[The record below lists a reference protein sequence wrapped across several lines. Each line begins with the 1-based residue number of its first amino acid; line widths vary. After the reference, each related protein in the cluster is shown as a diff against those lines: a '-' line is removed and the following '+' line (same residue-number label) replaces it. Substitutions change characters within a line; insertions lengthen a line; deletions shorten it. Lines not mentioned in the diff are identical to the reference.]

1 MSPGCAHCYAARMA
15 RRLAGRCGYP
25 EAPNEFQVTLHPER
39 LDEPLHWKKP
49 SMIFVCSMGDLFHA
63 RVDLEFQAHVFEVM
77 AACPQHTF
85 LLLTKRPAWI
95 LETFHQ
101 LKSRFT
107 FPLPNVWA
115 GVTVEDQP
123 RANSRIPLLV
133 RVPAIVKFLSV
144 EPMLEAIWLTNWLSP
159 IDKHESHG
167 IITGDSSIDWVIAGG
182 ETGPGARPMHPQW
195 IRELRDQCVETDT
208 PFFFKSWGDW
218 CPKSH
223 TALFPTF
230 DNAMRWGVLTL
241 DGEFFENTTP
251 WNGRNEIPPDF
262 EATVYHIGKKTAG
275 RLLDGRQWDEFPFM
289 ARNG

>member
-1 MSPGCAHCYAARMA
+1 
-15 RRLAGRCGYP
+15 
-25 EAPNEFQVTLHPER
+25 
-39 LDEPLHWKKP
+39 
-49 SMIFVCSMGDLFHA
+49 
-63 RVDLEFQAHVFEVM
+63 
-77 AACPQHTF
+77 
-85 LLLTKRPAWI
+85 
-95 LETFHQ
+95 
-101 LKSRFT
+101 
-107 FPLPNVWA
+107 
-115 GVTVEDQP
+115 
-123 RANSRIPLLV
+123 
-133 RVPAIVKFLSV
+133 
-144 EPMLEAIWLTNWLSP
+144 
-159 IDKHESHG
+159 
-167 IITGDSSIDWVIAGG
+167 
-182 ETGPGARPMHPQW
+182 MHPQW